1 MASGSSYSRGNGLAV
16 AATSTATATALTMAA
31 GEEEEL
37 QRAHWFAGAAGRL
50 ARVKE
55 KMHSNSRNNGAAT
68 TRNKPRK
75 KGRRW

>member
-1 MASGSSYSRGNGLAV
+1 MVSGSSYNRGSGLAV
-16 AATSTATATALTMAA
+16 ATTSTANASTMAV